1 LPTDTI
7 IFEAASFRHA
17 SPPQRPLTPRSPTD
31 ETPAMS
37 LYNRIAAQ
45 DLGRIAALSDGIFA
59 FAATVLVLEIRLP
72 DKLDIHS
79 EADLW
84 MSLLAMAPRMV
95 TWLLSLMTLGIF
107 WVGQQTHL
115 NHVDHARDLTWLHFV
130 FLTFV
135 TALPFST
142 RLLAEFIDY
151 RTAFLVYWVNI
162 LLCGF
167 SLLACAIYAQRAGLL
182 KADAAE
188 NFTHAFRRRVVVAQA
203 LYAIGAILG
212 LINDP
217 LGIAFI
223 VLVQL
228 NYAVAPR
235 LPVLFKL

>member
-1 LPTDTI
+1 M
-7 IFEAASFRHA
+7 A
-17 SPPQRPLTPRSPTD
+17 
-31 ETPAMS
+31 

-72 DKLDIHS
+72 EKLDIHS

-84 MSLLAMAPRMV
+84 MSLAAMAPRMV

-115 NHVDHARDLTWLHFV
+115 NQVDHADRDLTWLHFA
-130 FLTFV
+130 FLTLV

-151 RTAFLVYWVNI
+151 RTAFLVYWANI

-167 SLLACAIYAQRAGLL
+167 SLLACAAYAQSAGLM
-182 KADAAE
+182 KTDAPE
-188 NFTHAFRRRVVVAQA
+188 NFAQAFRRRVLIAQA
-203 LYAIGAILG
+203 LYALGAILG
-212 LINDP
+212 LINIP
-217 LGIAFI
+217 LGIGFI

-228 NYAVAPR
+228 NYAIAPR